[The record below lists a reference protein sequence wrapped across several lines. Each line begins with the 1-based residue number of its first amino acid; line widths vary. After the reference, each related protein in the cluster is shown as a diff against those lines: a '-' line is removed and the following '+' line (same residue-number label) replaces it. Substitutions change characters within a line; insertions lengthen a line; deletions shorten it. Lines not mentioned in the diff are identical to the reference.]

1 MAGPV
6 GTVGDMSALIDLDHA
21 ATTPVRPE
29 VVAAMEPFAELDY
42 GNPSGSHRLARAAV
56 RALDEAR
63 ERCATVLGCA
73 PGEVVFTSGGTE
85 SDNQAVAGGMPP
97 RPGTPVCSAAE
108 HHAVLDVVQALDG
121 SVVAVDAA
129 GRIRLDLLA
138 TELDRLAATDRPPA
152 VVSVMLANNEV
163 GTITDLVE
171 VRHVVDRH
179 APGTPLHTDA
189 VQAAAWLD
197 VADAAAHADLVSVSG
212 HKLGSPK
219 GIGALVVRHG
229 AQVRPLLLGGGQERG
244 RRSGTV
250 NVAGAVGLATA
261 LELTAMS
268 LRENGER
275 AAALRNRLAD
285 GLLDRVDGLVETV
298 VVDRD
303 RSHVLPGTCHVC
315 IPGVD
320 SETLLLLME
329 GAGVCA
335 SAGSS
340 CSSGAAEGSHVV
352 AACGVAPEL
361 AAGAVRLT
369 LGRTSTDADVDAV
382 LEALPT
388 AVERL
393 RSRG

>member
-1 MAGPV
+1 
-6 GTVGDMSALIDLDHA
+6 
-21 ATTPVRPE
+21 
-29 VVAAMEPFAELDY
+29 
-42 GNPSGSHRLARAAV
+42 
-56 RALDEAR
+56 
-63 ERCATVLGCA
+63 
-73 PGEVVFTSGGTE
+73 
-85 SDNQAVAGGMPP
+85 
-97 RPGTPVCSAAE
+97 
-108 HHAVLDVVQALDG
+108 
-121 SVVAVDAA
+121 
-129 GRIRLDLLA
+129 
-138 TELDRLAATDRPPA
+138 
-152 VVSVMLANNEV
+152 
-163 GTITDLVE
+163 
-171 VRHVVDRH
+171 
-179 APGTPLHTDA
+179 
-189 VQAAAWLD
+189 
-197 VADAAAHADLVSVSG
+197 
-212 HKLGSPK
+212 
-219 GIGALVVRHG
+219 
-229 AQVRPLLLGGGQERG
+229 

-261 LELTAMS
+261 LELTAGS

-275 AAALRNRLAD
+275 VAALRDRLAD

-352 AACGVAPEL
+352 AACGVPPEL

-382 LEALPT
+382 LEALPA

-393 RSRG
+393 RSRA

>member
-63 ERCATVLGCA
+63 ERCAAVLGCA

-97 RPGTPVCSAAE
+97 RLGTPVCSAAE

-268 LRENGER
+268 LRENGGR
-275 AAALRNRLAD
+275 VAALRDRLAD

-382 LEALPT
+382 LEALPA
-388 AVERL
+388 AVERV
-393 RSRG
+393 RSRA